1 MARVEVVMPQMGES
15 IAEGT
20 IVKWHKKVGDD
31 IKKDETIL
39 EISTDKVDSEI
50 PSPAAGVL
58 SEIVVNEQETVAVQT
73 VIAYLETDGD
83 VVTKETSK
91 ETAPTSEMPKVTA
104 ESESVTP
111 EITVS
116 KGRERVVPVVQPLE
130 RPVAGRFY
138 SPLVMN
144 IARTE
149 GVSMSELERIPG
161 SGTDG
166 RVTKKDILTYVEAK
180 KLGAIT
186 LGAPVSP
193 VPTPG
198 APLERAVGVVAK
210 EVEVAELRKKYPAP
224 QHDILQMSTV
234 LQKMAE
240 HMVKSVHTSPHV
252 EAIHEVDMTNIVKHR
267 NQHAVEFEKKEG
279 FKLTF
284 TPYIVDAVVKAIK
297 KYPLVNSS
305 VEGDKIIKKNFVNL
319 GIAVA
324 SDNGLI
330 VPVVKHAEEKN
341 FLGLARAV
349 NDLASRTRNK
359 KLTPED
365 VQGGTFTISN
375 FGVFGTMVGTPII
388 NQPQVAILGTGAI
401 KKRVVVIDD
410 AIAIRSTAYFTLS
423 FDHRIVDGALGGMFL
438 EEIVQKLQNFDT
450 SMKF

>member
-20 IVKWHKKVGDD
+20 IVKWHKKVGDE
-31 IKKDETIL
+31 IKRDETLL

-58 SEIVVNEQETVAVQT
+58 SEIVVKEQETVAVQT

-83 VVTKETSK
+83 VVAKETSK
-91 ETAPTSEMPKVTA
+91 ETVLTAEKPKVNA
-104 ESESVTP
+104 ESEPASPEVTVPKSV
-111 EITVS
+111 ES
-116 KGRERVVPVVQPLE
+116 VVQVIQPLE

-138 SPLVMN
+138 SPLVLN

-149 GVSMSELERIPG
+149 GVSMSELERVPG
-161 SGTDG
+161 SGTGG
-166 RVTKKDILTYVEAK
+166 RVSKKDMLAYVEARK
-180 KLGAIT
+180 

-198 APLERAVGVVAK
+198 ASLERAVGVIAK
-210 EVEVAELRKKYPAP
+210 PVEVPELRKKYPAP
-224 QHDILQMSTV
+224 QHDILQMGTV

-252 EAIHEVDMTNIVKHR
+252 EAIHEVDLTRIVKHR
-267 NQHAVEFEKKEG
+267 NEHAVEFEKKEG

-330 VPVVKHAEEKN
+330 VPVVKHAERKS

-423 FDHRIVDGALGGMFL
+423 FDHRIVDGALGGVFL

>member
-1 MARVEVVMPQMGES
+1 VV
-15 IAEGT
+15 
-20 IVKWHKKVGDD
+20 K
-31 IKKDETIL
+31 
-39 EISTDKVDSEI
+39 
-50 PSPAAGVL
+50 
-58 SEIVVNEQETVAVQT
+58 EQETVAVQT

-91 ETAPTSEMPKVTA
+91 ETAPTAEPKMTA

-111 EITVS
+111 EATVS
-116 KGRERVVPVVQPLE
+116 KGGERLAPTVQPLAK
-130 RPVAGRFY
+130 PMAGRFY

-149 GVSMSELERIPG
+149 GVSMSELERVPG
-161 SGTDG
+161 SGTGG
-166 RVTKKDILTYVEAK
+166 RVSKKDILAYVEAK
-180 KLGAIT
+180 KV
-186 LGAPVSP
+186 GAPVSP
-193 VPTPG
+193 VPSPG
-198 APLERAVGVVAK
+198 APLERSVGVAAK
-210 EVEVAELRKKYPAP
+210 PVEVPELRKKYPAP
-224 QHDILQMSTV
+224 DHDILQMSTV

-267 NQHAVEFEKKEG
+267 NQHAAEFEKKEG

-330 VPVVKHAEEKN
+330 VPVVKHAERKS

-423 FDHRIVDGALGGMFL
+423 FDHRIVDGALGGVFL